1 MTRLLLYWVEDDGES
16 RISDA
21 EWAGIED
28 LQRQTNLREYLHR
41 GRVGFLR
48 STYEP
53 RWPQLY
59 PDSALPESMSVDAVE
74 RHLETLVDRG
84 WTWEEL
90 VRCRLAARVPSGAHG
105 ADFLLAGHSEVSDLR
120 GDILLVLRFLLRAS
134 VIAPRCAFHVAIDGG
149 VKVPDLLVIDGQIR
163 PDPRALEDQLQVLW
177 EARDAEGAVDLLEAA
192 ESGDYLAP
200 ATGPAR
206 VGGEHHGRTD
216 LAADA

>member
-59 PDSALPESMSVDAVE
+59 PD
-74 RHLETLVDRG
+74 RG
-84 WTWEEL
+84 
-90 VRCRLAARVPSGAHG
+90 
-105 ADFLLAGHSEVSDLR
+105 
-120 GDILLVLRFLLRAS
+120 
-134 VIAPRCAFHVAIDGG
+134 
-149 VKVPDLLVIDGQIR
+149 
-163 PDPRALEDQLQVLW
+163 
-177 EARDAEGAVDLLEAA
+177 
-192 ESGDYLAP
+192 
-200 ATGPAR
+200 
-206 VGGEHHGRTD
+206 
-216 LAADA
+216 